1 MDNLKKEIE
10 KLFTL
15 GLSEKTV
22 TLMVKDI
29 YRELK
34 NKPAEIKDVKETKAK
49 GK

>member
-15 GLSEKTV
+15 RLSEKTV

-34 NKPAEIKDVKETKAK
+34 NKPA
-49 GK
+49 

>member
-34 NKPAEIKDVKETKAK
+34 NKPVEKDVKETKAK

>member
-34 NKPAEIKDVKETKAK
+34 NKPA
-49 GK
+49 